1 MNSESINEKK
11 EATGSSHYRNGIE
24 ALFRHRLLFTA
35 ALGIIAVLCVG
46 FMITVGSANIG
57 FLEAYEILINQ
68 LFPGTFEGFT
78 DSHVNIVTNIR
89 GPRVLMGLC
98 VGMIL
103 AIGGCMIQSILRNA
117 LATPYTLGVS
127 SSACF
132 GAALAMAY
140 GVSINSGTMGVIL
153 SAFIFSLVPIGT
165 ILLAAQRRGI
175 TPVTMVLCG
184 VAISQIFGA
193 CNTILQYF
201 TSSDTTK
208 EIVFWS
214 VGSLNTVSLWM
225 IPYVAVAALIFAVI
239 AMYLSR
245 DLNIM
250 KMGDDTAQ
258 SLGVNV
264 SRSRMIG
271 VIVSCVA
278 TAVAVSFTGAI
289 GFVCLISPHLCRLF
303 IGGDLKYLIPA
314 SGFLGAIILLAADT
328 IGRTIM
334 APVILPVGAITAL
347 IGGPLLVY
355 LLMRRKTEMSA

>member
-1 MNSESINEKK
+1 MAEVEGASQPERDLSKYKAKVN
-11 EATGSSHYRNGIE
+11 
-24 ALFRHRLLFTA
+24 ALFRHRLLFTVI
-35 ALGIIAVLCVG
+35 LGISAAVSVG
-46 FMITVGSANIG
+46 LMITVGSANIG
-57 FLEAYEILINQ
+57 FFEAYEILFNQ
-68 LFPGTFEGFT
+68 LFPDTFGPFT
-78 DSHVNIVTNIR
+78 DSHVNIVLNIR
-89 GPRVLMGLC
+89 GPRVLMGLF
-98 VGMIL
+98 VGLIL
-103 AIGGCMIQSILRNA
+103 AIGGCIIQSILRNA

-140 GVSINSGTMGVIL
+140 GVTINTGTMGVII
-153 SAFIFSLVPIGT
+153 SAFLFSLVPIGT

-175 TPVTMVLCG
+175 TPITMVLCG

-225 IPYVAVAALIFAVI
+225 IPYVAIAALVFAIV

-264 SRSRMIG
+264 NRTRIIG
-271 VIVSCVA
+271 VVISCVA

-289 GFVCLISPHLCRLF
+289 GFVCLISPHLCRLI
-303 IGGDLKYLIPA
+303 IGGDLRYLIPA
-314 SGFLGAIILLAADT
+314 SGFLGAIILLLADT
-328 IGRTIM
+328 IGRTVM

-355 LLMRRKTEMSA
+355 LLMRRKTEISS